1 MTCEG
6 AHEPEALPCT
16 DLQKAASKWVAVGG
30 REAFGRGQSTYLSR
44 QDFILIF
51 FASKALRVCGGASSC
66 YACVVVMWDKYR
78 FERDPLTQQLWQRY
92 DTGKSR

>member
-51 FASKALRVCGGASSC
+51 FASKALRG